1 MAHYRSFALLPF
13 AVCRLPFIF
22 RMVNIIPEAVRTGA
36 ARRIHL
42 IAICGVAMS
51 ALAGML
57 KQRGYEVSGSDENV
71 YPPMSTVLERLG
83 IRILPGFH
91 AQHLADRPDL
101 VIVGNKVSRTNP
113 EVEALLASGLP
124 YVSLPQALAEMFLAD
139 HRSVVVA
146 GTHGKT
152 TSTAL
157 LAWVLESA
165 RRDPSVMVGGE
176 ALDFGGNYKLG
187 GGEFFVIEGDEY
199 DTAFFDK
206 GPKFLHY
213 RPQALL
219 LTAVEFD
226 HADIYRDLEHVKDA
240 FRGLVSLLPPPVP
253 LVVAAD
259 FPHARAVAAAHAN
272 VMTFGFAPDA
282 EWQVVNL
289 RDDGAATLF
298 EVVGRNV
305 SQCTIRVRQPGAIN
319 ARNALGVYV
328 MARALGLSTEE
339 ILGGLASFRGVARRQ
354 ELVGEVCGVTVV
366 DDFAHH
372 PTAVAGAIA
381 ALRLRYPRRRL
392 WAVFEPRSNTSR
404 RRVFQREYADAFAG
418 ADHVIIGGVFHKS
431 TDQVAAADLF
441 SPEELVADLLPRGIH
456 ARAVA
461 DVDTISTTLASEARS
476 GDVILL
482 MSNGSFGGLRDK
494 LQAALA
500 RRTAMVEP
508 AASA

>member
-1 MAHYRSFALLPF
+1 MENCQLN
-13 AVCRLPFIF
+13 AVPD
-22 RMVNIIPEAVRTGA
+22 AVRRGR

-42 IAICGVAMS
+42 IAICGVGMS

-83 IRILPGFH
+83 IAIRQGFC
-91 AQHLADRPDL
+91 AANLADRPDL
-101 VIVGNKVSRTNP
+101 VVVGNKVSRTNP

-124 YVSLPQALAEMFLAD
+124 YVSFPQALAELFLTD
-139 HRSVVVA
+139 HHPVVVA

-157 LAWVLESA
+157 LAWVLEQA
-165 RRDPSVMVGGE
+165 GRDPSLMVGGD
-176 ALDFGGNYKLG
+176 ALNFRGNYKLG
-187 GGEFFVIEGDEY
+187 TGPHFVVEGDEY

-226 HADIYRDLEHVKDA
+226 HADIYRDLTQVKDA
-240 FRGLVSLLPPPVP
+240 FRRLVAILPAGAP

-259 FPHARAVAAAHAN
+259 FPHALDVAAAHSSRSG
-272 VMTFGFAPDA
+272 FGLSDIA
-282 EWQVVNL
+282 EWQAIHL
-289 RDDGAATLF
+289 RDDGRATVFEIMRNGAVECTAA
-298 EVVGRNV
+298 
-305 SQCTIRVRQPGAIN
+305 IPQPGPIN

-328 MARALGLSTEE
+328 LARSLGLTAAE
-339 ILGGLASFRGVARRQ
+339 ILPALATFRGVARRQ
-354 ELVGEVCGVTVV
+354 EVVGDFGGITVV

-372 PTAVAGAIA
+372 PTAVAGVIA
-381 ALRLRYPRRRL
+381 ALRLRYLRRRL

-404 RRVFQREYADAFAG
+404 RKVFQQEYVQAFAT
-418 ADHVIIGGVFHKS
+418 ADEVIIGGVYQKQ
-431 TDQVAAADLF
+431 TDALGESELFSPQQLAADLRAR
-441 SPEELVADLLPRGIH
+441 SIH
-456 ARAVA
+456 ARAPA
-461 DVDTISTTLASEARS
+461 STDAIAAILAEEARP

-482 MSNGSFGGLRDK
+482 MSNGSFGGLRQK
-494 LQAALA
+494 LSALYVD
-500 RRTAMVEP
+500 RYG
-508 AASA
+508 